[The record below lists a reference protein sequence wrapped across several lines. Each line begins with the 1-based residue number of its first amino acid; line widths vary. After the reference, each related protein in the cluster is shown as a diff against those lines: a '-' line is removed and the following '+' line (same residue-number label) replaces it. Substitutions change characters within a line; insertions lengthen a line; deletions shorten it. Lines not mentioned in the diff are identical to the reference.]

1 MKSKVYSID
10 FNSDIKNI
18 TPKVISEAK
27 KLFNKNGFVVLKNS
41 ISKKIILKVK
51 KDLESTIKD
60 NKISN
65 KLRDIH
71 FFKNG
76 EISSAHN
83 LFDYVYSYKK
93 FLNTS
98 NALRAAQELG
108 DFDAISEIQS
118 DYNSIKIAYEK
129 IPGYFRQLNKDGKP
143 TYQSIRDDNGEI
155 IERIPILNDEAIDKK
170 IQWMTYQ
177 SK

>member
-10 FNSDIKNI
+10 FNSDKKNI
-18 TPKVISEAK
+18 TPIVISEAK

-41 ISKKIILKVK
+41 ISKNIILKVK

-76 EISSAHN
+76 KVH
-83 LFDYVYSYKK
+83 FYPK
-93 FLNTS
+93 
-98 NALRAAQELG
+98 
-108 DFDAISEIQS
+108 
-118 DYNSIKIAYEK
+118 
-129 IPGYFRQLNKDGKP
+129 
-143 TYQSIRDDNGEI
+143 
-155 IERIPILNDEAIDKK
+155 
-170 IQWMTYQ
+170 
-177 SK
+177 